1 MGGLNRPPQKLKG
14 MKKNKMSIE
23 EENKY
28 LKEKI
33 KRLEKEKEM
42 LKAELKKQKESSA
55 WDFHWDG
62 CGNYEQSRASF
73 YGDFG

>member
-1 MGGLNRPPQKLKG
+1 MT
-14 MKKNKMSIE
+14 IE

-33 KRLEKEKEM
+33 KRLEKEIEK
-42 LKAELKKQKESSA
+42 LKAEIKTEKETSA

-62 CGNYEQSRASF
+62 RGSYEQSRAGF

>member
-1 MGGLNRPPQKLKG
+1 MT
-14 MKKNKMSIE
+14 IE

-33 KRLEKEKEM
+33 KKLERKIKELET
-42 LKAELKKQKESSA
+42 EIETEKESSA

-62 CGNYEQSRASF
+62 RGSYEQSRAGF
-73 YGDFG
+73 YGEFS